1 MSTFPPPRTRR
12 IRAAAG
18 AGLALIALVSAPAA
32 QAAPWGA
39 GVTLTPAEAKSASK
53 YPGELTPY
61 PTEPMKGT
69 HSIRVNGAKQN
80 AETWFWS
87 YYGSVDKAKG
97 KEVAV
102 PMSTGGQRWASGA
115 IAKAAFAKEFNPGPD
130 YGKVTVIS
138 GTPRSTTAVLMYEPD
153 SGPQYF
159 SAYQVKGQYLI
170 SVSCTRPFSVVGES
184 GKPTVVTVA
193 VRQGLR
199 ACVTALL
206 AATAKKFP

>member
-1 MSTFPPPRTRR
+1 MSARQRSRYIGAF
-12 IRAAAG
+12 AATTVL
-18 AGLALIALVSAPAA
+18 GLTLAALPTA
-32 QAAPWGA
+32 QAASWGS
-39 GVTLTPAEAKSASK
+39 GVTLTPAEAKAASK

-61 PTEPMKGT
+61 PTEPMKGA

-97 KEVAV
+97 REVAV
-102 PMSTGGQRWASGA
+102 PMSTGGQRWASA
-115 IAKAAFAKEFNPGPD
+115 AVAKAAFAKEFNPGPD

-138 GTPRSTTAVLMYEPD
+138 GTPQSTTAVLMYEPD

-159 SAYQVKGQYLI
+159 SAYQVKGQYLV
-170 SVSCTRPFSVVGES
+170 SVSCTRPYSVVGES
-184 GKPTVVTVA
+184 GKPSAVTTA

-199 ACVTALL
+199 TCVTALL